1 MTMVEVSEYLRSKN
15 SLSDGWE
22 VYAFEHLPSV
32 SSPRAATHVQFTGAV
47 PRLLLSGKNK
57 GQKTWRDEVEKR
69 VFIVSF
75 DELNS
80 AEES

>member
-1 MTMVEVSEYLRSKN
+1 MAMTMTEVSEYLRSKN

-22 VYAFEHLPSV
+22 VYAFEHLPAGSY
-32 SSPRAATHVQFTGAV
+32 SATHVQFTGAI

-57 GQKTWRDEVEKR
+57 DQKTWRDEVEKR